1 MRVSLVVAVAENGV
15 IGQDGELPWHLPD
28 DLKAFKRITLG
39 KPVLMGR
46 KTWESIGR
54 PLPGRHNVVI
64 TRQPD
69 FVADGATVV
78 DSPESALELVADEAE
93 VMVIGGGAIYRAFL
107 DRADRIFLTRVETM
121 IDGDATFPE
130 LHPGDWTE
138 VSREHHAADERHA
151 AGFTLLV
158 LDRSG

>member
-1 MRVSLVVAVAENGV
+1 MRISLVVAVAENGV
-15 IGQDGELPWHLPD
+15 IGRDGELPWHLPD
-28 DLKAFKRITLG
+28 DLKAFKQITLG

-78 DSPESALELVADEAE
+78 DSPESALELLADEAE

-107 DRADRIFLTRVETM
+107 DQADRIFLTRVEAAV
-121 IDGDATFPE
+121 DGDATFPA
-130 LHPGDWTE
+130 LNPGDWTE